1 MQSVKAAETF
11 QNLSV
16 EGFGYRK
23 YYNYAW
29 GHSWGLFGTA
39 KVWYAYFG
47 KKSNIAILT

>member
-11 QNLSV
+11 QNLSG
-16 EGFGYRK
+16 EGFG
-23 YYNYAW
+23 YNYAW

-47 KKSNIAILT
+47 EKSNIAILT